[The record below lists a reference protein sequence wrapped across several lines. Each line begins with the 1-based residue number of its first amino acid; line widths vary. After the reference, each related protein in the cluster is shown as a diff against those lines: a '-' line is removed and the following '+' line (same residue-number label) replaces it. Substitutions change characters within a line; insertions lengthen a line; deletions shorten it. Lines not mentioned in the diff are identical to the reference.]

1 MPYSG
6 FIIMG
11 VSGCGKSHLGRALA
25 TTLPHALFLEGDEF
39 HPAAN
44 IAKMAAGIPLT
55 DADRTGWLNDLG
67 RAIAHARQT
76 HLTIASCSALR
87 RAYRAQLLT
96 LSPGLHF
103 VYLHGERALLLE
115 RLQTRTH
122 FMPSSLLDSQ
132 LATLEPPD
140 PATEPVTL
148 VACALPIEAAVKKVA
163 AIMQGGA
170 RHGSAV

>member
-1 MPYSG
+1 MSFSG

-11 VSGCGKSHLGRALA
+11 VSGCGKSHLGRALTA
-25 TTLPHALFLEGDEF
+25 TLPNAIFLEGDEF

-44 IAKMAAGIPLT
+44 IAKMAAGVPLT
-55 DADRTGWLNDLG
+55 DADRAGWLDDLG

-76 HLTIASCSALR
+76 QLTIASCSALR
-87 RAYRAQLLT
+87 RAYRERLLA

-103 VYLHGERALLLE
+103 VYLHGERPLLLE

-122 FMPSSLLDSQ
+122 FMPPSLLDSQ

-140 PATEPVTL
+140 PATEPATIVD
-148 VACALPIEAAVKKVA
+148 CALSIEAAVKRV
-163 AIMQGGA
+163 
-170 RHGSAV
+170 SALIS